1 MNIGD
6 KVHLGFGVKGG
17 AGFEGTVIKI
27 EGETVTIKNPEGR
40 TFTGPLKN
48 VTISNSFQN
57 GVAKAEQE
65 IMNKANS
72 VGVKLKNIDSNLMKQ
87 LEEKGFYGLI
97 DQLKRGKITEDQAK
111 RSLAGDKSA
120 IPLPSTTQ
128 WGDEPLIFG
137 RTHAEIARM
146 QKSGKLRK

>member
-1 MNIGD
+1 M
-6 KVHLGFGVKGG
+6 
-17 AGFEGTVIKI
+17 
-27 EGETVTIKNPEGR
+27 
-40 TFTGPLKN
+40 
-48 VTISNSFQN
+48 NSFQN